1 MTVVT
6 HSSLFVGNKE
16 HNRKNKT
23 KTNIINAKH
32 IHWTL
37 CNRGEGGGDMHV
49 NRTIDVF
56 MF

>member
-23 KTNIINAKH
+23 NTNIINAKH
-32 IHWTL
+32 IHWTSL
-37 CNRGEGGGDMHV
+37 RGEGGGDMYI